1 MARDKWSIHTRIAMK
16 KLLKTLLFPL
26 LLIAISS
33 LNTISAE
40 NQSEKL
46 KSIIATCDTFNVLYT
61 AEHPLGVFDSL
72 MFKKDAQFAQNQLTL
87 LSKIIGTELTE
98 NEKITLELLRFTLQE
113 RVDFYTF
120 NMYLNPIQAD
130 QGFHLDLNYQVAP
143 ITSLQSAKRYL
154 AVLNDIP
161 HFVDQQLVLIQEG
174 IKRGISQPKIIL
186 EGYEKTYNAH
196 LLANPEDDYFYS
208 PFLNLPNT
216 ISSTQKDSLQLAAKS
231 AISNQVVPAFKR
243 IKQFFE
249 QEYYPKTRTAIG
261 VATTPNGAEFYQNRI
276 NYYTTTTQ
284 YSANDIFE
292 IGQKEVARIR
302 LQMLEIA
309 DQQGFKNDLQ
319 GFIDFLRTDKQFYV
333 TDGEEL
339 LKAARNI
346 TKQIDAQLPY
356 FFITLPRRPYG
367 VKKVPD
373 AIAPKYT
380 TGRYSGPSKTS
391 HEPGWFLVNTYK
403 TETRPL
409 YNLPALAA
417 HESVPGHHLQ
427 GSLTQELGDSVPTF
441 RTDLYLSA
449 YGEGWALYCEQLA
462 AEMGIYH
469 TPYEKFGQLTYEMW
483 RACRLVVDVGLHTK
497 GWSRQQAI
505 DFMAQNTALPMLEIN
520 TEVDRYIGWPGQA
533 LSYKI
538 GELKIKELR
547 AKTEKA
553 LGNQFDIRAFHE
565 VILNQ
570 GTVTLPILEQRIN
583 TYIEQKLA
591 QK

>member
-1 MARDKWSIHTRIAMK
+1 MK
-16 KLLKTLLFPL
+16 KNFSVALLSLVVLSALGFYSIDNENLASKKLGE
-26 LLIAISS
+26 IVAI
-33 LNTISAE
+33 
-40 NQSEKL
+40 
-46 KSIIATCDTFNVLYT
+46 CDTFNVLYPQ
-61 AEHPLGVFDSL
+61 EHPLGVYDSL
-72 MFKKDAQFAQNQLTL
+72 LFKKDAAFAQDQIKNL
-87 LSKIIGTELTE
+87 LKIDKEKLNE
-98 NEKITLELLRFTLQE
+98 NDKITLELLRFTLQE
-113 RVDFYTF
+113 RVDFYTYK
-120 NMYLNPIQAD
+120 MYLNPIQAD

-143 ITSLQSAKRYL
+143 ITSLQHAKHYL

-161 HFVDQQLVLIQEG
+161 HFVDQQLILIREG
-174 IKRGISQPKIIL
+174 LILGLSQPRIIL
-186 EGYEKTYNAH
+186 DGYEKTYNAH
-196 LLANPEDDYFYS
+196 LLANPEDDYFFS
-208 PFLNLPNT
+208 PFLHLPNT
-216 ISSTQKDSLQLAAKS
+216 FSSTQKDSLKMAAKS
-231 AISNQVVPAFKR
+231 AISNQVVPAFQR

-249 QEYYPKTRTAIG
+249 EEYYPKTRTSIG
-261 VATTPNGAEFYQNRI
+261 VSATPNGANYYQNRI
-276 NYYTTTTQ
+276 NFYTTTTQ

-292 IGQKEVARIR
+292 IGQQEVARIR
-302 LQMLEIA
+302 ILMLEIA
-309 DQQGFKNDLQ
+309 RQQGFDDDLQ
-319 GFIDFLRTDKQFYV
+319 GFINFLRTDQQFYV
-333 TDGEEL
+333 SDGEEL

-427 GSLTQELGDSVPTF
+427 GSLTQELGDSVPNF
-441 RTDLYLSA
+441 RTNLYLSA

-462 AEMGIYH
+462 GEMGIYQ

-497 GWSRQQAI
+497 GWTRQQAI
-505 DFMAQNTALPMLEIN
+505 DFMAQNTALPLLEIN

-547 AKTEKA
+547 AKAEKA
-553 LGNQFDIRAFHE
+553 LGSQFDIREFHE

-570 GTVTLPILEQRIN
+570 GTVTLPILERRIN
-583 TYIEQKLA
+583 AYIEQTLSRK
-591 QK
+591 